1 MSVVP
6 AAAAAWVG
14 EAEIIMNGFAGNR
27 AITIGEY
34 NLTTDVFKIVQQG
47 TKIGFNTKN
56 LKKKTVGPL
65 WAL

>member
-6 AAAAAWVG
+6 AAAWVG

-47 TKIGFNTKN
+47 TKIGFNTNKI
-56 LKKKTVGPL
+56 
-65 WAL
+65 